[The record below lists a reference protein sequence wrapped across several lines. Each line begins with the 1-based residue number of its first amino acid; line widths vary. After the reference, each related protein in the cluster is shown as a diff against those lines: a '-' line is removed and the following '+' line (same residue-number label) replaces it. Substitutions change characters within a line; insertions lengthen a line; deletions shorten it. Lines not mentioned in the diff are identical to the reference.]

1 MKLTFNSQEI
11 EQALIEFVANQGI
24 SLADKQVEVHMVAG
38 RGSNGFS
45 AELDITAKQNV
56 TDIKSAIP
64 ASLAPTSAQTI
75 EPDDDDDDVE
85 PMDKTPVIFG
95 ED

>member
-38 RGSNGFS
+38 RGQNGFS

-64 ASLAPTSAQTI
+64 ASLALSV
-75 EPDDDDDDVE
+75 EEEDVDVE
-85 PMDKTPVIFG
+85 PMDETPVIFG